1 MVSHLT
7 PEFGLSFCMNIY
19 TVTIFISIL
28 AYIAVGN
35 YAGRKVKD
43 IEDYFVVGRQ
53 APTLLIVGTL
63 VASFL
68 STNTFLGDAGFTYGF
83 NSARILI
90 PGLFLVGY
98 IYGALYFGRYLRRS
112 RAITVA
118 EYFSR
123 RFDSRRV
130 QVVAGITV
138 VVGIGFYLIAVTQGV
153 ALILSNLTALSYTQ
167 ALILAW
173 ASYTSFTLYSGSRG
187 VVITDTMMF
196 LLFSLVSFMAM
207 FSIFETHGGWLAAF
221 DGLMHIE
228 SKPNL
233 MAWYGMSGP
242 GQRWETPADFLIW
255 FLIISVA
262 WSFVTAVSPWQSS
275 RYLMAKNEHVVLR
288 SAAVAAISIAVIQ
301 TVVFAAASTVNLS
314 NAAIEPREQVLI
326 WASTNLLTP
335 MIGALVLAGLVA
347 AGLSSASTFLSLVGF
362 NMSNDIFHL
371 KSTRNRD
378 KLKFSRQMMLLVS
391 VIALAVCLSI
401 DQHIFWLTYF
411 AGTLFASAW
420 GPVALMS
427 VWSDRITASA
437 AFWGI
442 VSGFLGNTIPK
453 LLSTLGLIE
462 LPVYLDPILLGGV
475 ISLVVVLAISHKTTV
490 TEKERRYRLSLL
502 DIPGEEM
509 DKGEA
514 KKTLWFAYSLA
525 VFGVVMSIV
534 MMLYYVAPYQRGLLI
549 AGEDLNFDWFS
560 GEALFAYSWAFIFV
574 FLAWL
579 MHRVVYKSYLAGRP

>member
-1 MVSHLT
+1 
-7 PEFGLSFCMNIY
+7 MNIY
-19 TVTIFISIL
+19 TITILISIL

-35 YAGRKVKD
+35 YAGRKVKNL
-43 IEDYFVVGRQ
+43 EDYFVVGRQ

-83 NSARILI
+83 NSARILL
-90 PGLFLVGY
+90 PGLFLTGY
-98 IYGALYFGRYLRRS
+98 IYGAIYFGRYLRRS

-118 EYFSR
+118 AYFSD

-130 QVVAGITV
+130 QVVAGVTV

-167 ALILAW
+167 SLILAW

-196 LLFSLVSFMAM
+196 VLFSLVSFLAM

-221 DGLMHIE
+221 DGLMHLE

-242 GQRWETPADFLIW
+242 GQKWETPADFLIW

-288 SAAVAAISIAVIQ
+288 SAIVAVISIAVIQ

-314 NAAIEPREQVLI
+314 NAAIDPREEVLI
-326 WASTNLLTP
+326 WASTNILTP
-335 MIGALVLAGLVA
+335 MVGALVLSGLVA
-347 AGLSSASTFLSLVGF
+347 AGLSSASTFLSLTGF
-362 NMSNDIFHL
+362 NLSNDILQL
-371 KSTRNRD
+371 KSVED
-378 KLKFSRQMMLLVS
+378 KARLKFSRQMMLVVS
-391 VIALAVCLSI
+391 VIALAICLSI

-442 VSGFLGNTIPK
+442 TSGFLGNTIPK
-453 LLSTLGLIE
+453 VLSVMGLIE
-462 LPVYLDPILLGGV
+462 LPAYLDPILIGGV
-475 ISLVVVLAISHKTTV
+475 ISLVVVLAVSRKTIV
-490 TEKERRYRLSLL
+490 TENERRYRLSLL
-502 DIPGEEM
+502 NIPAEEL
-509 DKGEA
+509 DASEA
-514 KKTLWFAYSLA
+514 KKTLWYASALA
-525 VFGVVMSIV
+525 VFGIVMSV
-534 MMLYYVAPYQRGLLI
+534 GMLLFYVTPYQRALSVT
-549 AGEDLNFDWFS
+549 GEDFNFDWFS
-560 GEALFAYSWAFIFV
+560 GEALFAYAWAVIFV

-579 MHRVVYKSYLAGRP
+579 MYRAVYRGYLVGGK

>member
-1 MVSHLT
+1 
-7 PEFGLSFCMNIY
+7 MNIY
-19 TVTIFISIL
+19 TITILISVL

-35 YAGRKVKD
+35 YAGRKVKNL
-43 IEDYFVVGRQ
+43 EDYFVVGRQ

-83 NSARILI
+83 NSGRII
-90 PGLFLVGY
+90 MPGLFLAGY
-98 IYGALYFGRYLRRS
+98 IYGAVYFGRYLRRS
-112 RAITVA
+112 RSLTVA
-118 EYFSR
+118 AFFSD

-138 VVGIGFYLIAVTQGV
+138 VIGIGCYLVAVTQGV

-207 FSIFETHGGWLAAF
+207 VSILDTHGGWLAAF
-221 DGLMHIE
+221 DSLIHLE

-233 MAWYGMSGP
+233 MAWHGMSGP
-242 GQRWETPADFLIW
+242 GQRWETPTEFLIW
-255 FLIISVA
+255 FLIISVG

-288 SAAVAAISIAVIQ
+288 SAAVAVISIAVIQ

-314 NAAIEPREQVLI
+314 NPEIDPWEEVLV
-326 WASTNLLTP
+326 WASTNMLTP
-335 MIGALVLAGLVA
+335 VVGALVLSGLVA

-362 NMSNDIFHL
+362 NMSNDILHL
-371 KSTRNRD
+371 KSGAD
-378 KLKFSRQMMLLVS
+378 KARLKFSRQMMLLAS
-391 VIALAVCLSI
+391 VVALAVCLTI

-442 VSGFLGNTIPK
+442 TSGFLGNTIPK
-453 LLSTLGLIE
+453 LLSVTGLIE
-462 LPVYLDPILLGGV
+462 LPALFDPILVGGV
-475 ISLVVVLAISHKTTV
+475 ISLVVVLLVSRMTTV
-490 TEKERRYRLSLL
+490 TEKERSFRLSLL
-502 DIPGEEM
+502 ETPGEEL
-509 DKGEA
+509 DDSEA
-514 KKTLWFAYSLA
+514 RKTLWYAVALA
-525 VFGVVMSIV
+525 VFGVVMTAG
-534 MMLYYVAPYQRGLLI
+534 MLLYYVVPYQKALSVK
-549 AGEDLNFDWFS
+549 GEAFTLNWFS
-560 GEALFAYSWAFIFV
+560 GEALFAYSWAAIFV

-579 MHRVVYKSYLAGRP
+579 MFRAVGSLKGVRAL